1 MKSKHTD
8 LAITLLPVRDLTE
21 RYAKDREPIIRAA
34 IKERELLFVLTGGV
48 RDTMR
53 WQVWSA
59 IKAIVG
65 ISLILFIAI
74 WTVGQVAAFASWVQD
89 VQSTEVV
96 LPVPFSN
103 GARLAIG
110 HLVPTSTVIAA
121 ASRLPAFGGN
131 DAFAIAAIA
140 AVLVALERLVA
151 AFFAWRRVRV
161 LKSAHRDLRGEL
173 RELRSWLSS

>member
-1 MKSKHTD
+1 MTSKHPD
-8 LAITLLPVRDLTE
+8 IAINLLPVRDLIE
-21 RYAKDREPIIRAA
+21 RHSKDREPIIRAA
-34 IKERELLFVLTGGV
+34 IKERELLFALTGGV

-59 IKAIVG
+59 VKAIVG

-89 VQSTEVV
+89 VQRTELV

-140 AVLVALERLVA
+140 AVLVALERLAV

-161 LKSAHRDLRGEL
+161 LKTAHRHLRGEIK
-173 RELRSWLSS
+173 ELKSWLTP